1 MIKQKNLTAFRN
13 FDPDSFIIMNA
24 ELVKDNTKCELLE
37 ARSGDYSLKVIQDD
51 KELLINSMRDPK
63 QEAKRFVQKIEK
75 QSGNF
80 IVIYGLGLGYHVLE
94 AFDQIIMKKENAK
107 LIVIEP
113 SSKIFL
119 KAIEI
124 NDFSKLFENKN
135 VQFSIGR
142 NTDLIRDKIG
152 LLFKMY
158 ENDSIKVF
166 EFNVYRRLFPKFIDE
181 VDKTLKN
188 VLSVGV
194 SNYTTVINYIDEWH
208 GNILEN
214 LEHII
219 KSPGVADYQSSFKD
233 KPAVIVS
240 AGPSLDKNGHLLKK
254 LKGKA
259 LIIAVDTAV
268 KPLLSIGVE
277 PDIVVCVDSQYA
289 NYRHLEGVKLDN
301 AFALLSPIVYPEVP
315 KMFDGRS
322 IFFNFFFQLS
332 FWIEEH
338 MKANGI
344 LVTGGSVATVAFD
357 FARKIGADPIVMV
370 GQDFAFSYNYNHAV
384 ETYWDKNF
392 FENLS
397 KAGILQNEHR
407 QQIVESGKTIIE
419 ADDIYGRKVKTYR
432 VLDDYCK
439 WMEYE
444 CGQTTGTMINATE
457 GGILKQNVKN
467 MTLDDA
473 INDHMKTNIDIKGII
488 LDNFKIL
495 TKKQV
500 YDFIKKLQAVND
512 NLDFIDNNS
521 DKGREMVRTLYDKLK
536 RDEFDQKYKKLAI
549 KVEKLGVEMEKRI
562 KIGSFIVEKFQTKF
576 WPLLRKLQSNES
588 YNSLKGDEK
597 KLEELNLKYEILKE
611 VSQDLSPEFK
621 KAQEKVKEYLKS
633 L

>member
-1 MIKQKNLTAFRN
+1 MIKQKNLTAFKN
-13 FDPDSFIIMNA
+13 FDPDSFIVMNG
-24 ELVKDNTKCELLE
+24 ELVNDNTKCELLE
-37 ARSGDYSLKVIQDD
+37 ARSGDYSLKVIKDNR
-51 KELLINSMRDPK
+51 ELLINSMRDPK
-63 QEAKRFVQKIEK
+63 QEAKRFVQRIEK

-94 AFDQIIMKKENAK
+94 TFEQIIKRKDNAK
-107 LIVIEP
+107 LIVVEP
-113 SSKIFL
+113 SGKIFL
-119 KAIEI
+119 KAIEV
-124 NDFSKLFENKN
+124 NDFSELFAHKR

-158 ENDSIKVF
+158 QNDSIKVF
-166 EFNVYRRLFPKFIDE
+166 EFNVYRRLFPKFIEE

-219 KSPGVADYQSSFKD
+219 KSPGVVDYQSTFKD

-254 LKGKA
+254 LRGKA

-277 PDIVVCVDSQYA
+277 PDIVVSVDSQYA
-289 NYRHLEGVKLDN
+289 NYMHLEGVRLDK
-301 AFALLSPIVYPEVP
+301 AFALVSPIVYPDVP
-315 KMFDGRS
+315 KIFDGRL

-338 MKANGI
+338 LKANGI

-384 ETYWDKNF
+384 ETYWDQHF
-392 FENLS
+392 FDNLS

-407 QQIVESGKTIIE
+407 KQIMESGKTIID
-419 ADDIYGRKVKTYR
+419 AKDIYGRNVKTFR

-444 CGQTTGTMINATE
+444 CGQTTGTMVNATE
-457 GGILKQNVKN
+457 GGILKENLIN
-467 MTLDDA
+467 MTLNESIDKYMQED
-473 INDHMKTNIDIKGII
+473 IDIRGIM
-488 LDNFKIL
+488 LDNFNVL
-495 TKKQV
+495 TRKQV
-500 YDFIKKLQAVND
+500 YDFSKKLQQVND
-512 NLDFIDNNS
+512 NLDFIDSMS
-521 DKGREMVRTLYDKLK
+521 DRGREMIRTLYDKLK
-536 RDEFDQKYKKLAI
+536 RDEFDRQYRKLAK
-549 KVEKLGVEMEKRI
+549 KVEELGVEMENRI
-562 KIGSFIVEKFQTKF
+562 RIGSFIVEKFQTKF
-576 WPLLRKLQSNES
+576 WPLLRKLQSNET
-588 YNSLKGDEK
+588 YTQLKGDEK
-597 KLEELNLKYEILKE
+597 KLEELNLKYEILRE
-611 VSQDLSPEFK
+611 VSQELAPDFK
-621 KAQEKVKEYLKS
+621 KAQEKVKEYLKT

>member
-13 FDPDSFIIMNA
+13 FDPDSFMIMNA

>member
-473 INDHMKTNIDIKGII
+473 INDHM
-488 LDNFKIL
+488 
-495 TKKQV
+495 
-500 YDFIKKLQAVND
+500 
-512 NLDFIDNNS
+512 
-521 DKGREMVRTLYDKLK
+521 
-536 RDEFDQKYKKLAI
+536 
-549 KVEKLGVEMEKRI
+549 
-562 KIGSFIVEKFQTKF
+562 
-576 WPLLRKLQSNES
+576 
-588 YNSLKGDEK
+588 
-597 KLEELNLKYEILKE
+597 
-611 VSQDLSPEFK
+611 
-621 KAQEKVKEYLKS
+621 
-633 L
+633 